1 MELVD
6 KAIAKDNQA
15 METLYTTYYRDV
27 LYVCKKLNLSDADAN
42 DIAQD
47 AFIDAFAKLNTLNDK
62 SKFKQWVCR
71 IANNKAL
78 NLLKHN
84 NVIKFENIDDDNSFT
99 EIPDKEKS
107 AETQVIENEVADIL
121 KNIIEKLPLEQ
132 KITVFMYYYED
143 MSVKEIANAYGISE
157 NTVRSR
163 LNYAKKFISF
173 EVNKLEDKG
182 IKLRCTAL
190 LPFLYLLFAQEQE
203 AFAAGI
209 ADSAIPSATSVIAK
223 AVKNSV
229 ANSTSTAVSSKTAAN
244 TSSSTATATT
254 ASAVST
260 TAKVATTAAKTFSI
274 GKIIGISSA
283 VVAVIAAAIIG
294 FTMLGN
300 NDKKDKKDDDKKAS
314 WNDSLKE
321 NNEKDDSENDN
332 SEDNNSEDTNLEDNE
347 NSNNNSEDSKDEEKE
362 YETGDEYWNY
372 YEIDSINLPEIKYN
386 TIEYLQGAKGPI
398 SANIADTM
406 FNFTPENI
414 TEKIKNSEYLKS
426 KNKEYIFT
434 TDIEEEC
441 HFETFSDVGLQKQY
455 SVARIIQAFP
465 KNHVDEVVSKGNYD
479 TYDFDSDFRIFMQTD
494 YTNYTTPNYII
505 FNVSNIQISRE
516 EQDKVFGYLTEIL
529 GEELAKYLVY
539 SGDSRN
545 IEENIKIGST
555 SYRLQRNLNFE
566 KDEPNSDSLSFI
578 IEVTHSAKSNNSY
591 YTGDYVSAFN
601 KELFSLD
608 KFILGN
614 FGSTNLDDLIN
625 FGSEYMK
632 FGLDEEY
639 SGTSA
644 ERLKYIIKNLPD
656 GTVEERMFL
665 DTQKGCSD
673 VALLVCPEFD
683 ISLKHV
689 KKNNETIDYSITF
702 GGGLGLG
709 GIPDDTEPDYTRLYE
724 PLMGKL
730 KSLLGDSVDLSPIDI
745 NAFNEEKGIS
755 FETVY
760 FDKPGEG
767 YISYGYGTNM
777 GGLMAGEYEISISM
791 K

>member
-1 MELVD
+1 MNEKEIMELVD

-15 METLYTTYYRDV
+15 METLYKTYYKDV
-27 LYVCKKLNLSDADAN
+27 LFVCKKLSLNDADAN
-42 DIAQD
+42 DIVQD
-47 AFIDAFAKLNTLNDK
+47 AFIDAFSKLNTLKDK
-62 SKFKQWVCR
+62 KKFKQWVCR

-84 NVIKFENIDDDNSFT
+84 NVLKFDNIDDDASFI
-99 EIPDKEKS
+99 EIPDKEIS
-107 AETQVIENEVADIL
+107 AEQQVIDNEVADTL
-121 KNIIEKLPLEQ
+121 KSIIEKLPLEQ

-143 MSVKEIANAYGISE
+143 MSVKEIASAYGISE

-163 LNYAKKFISF
+163 LNYAKKFITF

-182 IKLRCTAL
+182 IKLRSTAA
-190 LPFLYLLFAQEQE
+190 LPFLYLLFSQEQE
-203 AFAAGI
+203 AFAASI
-209 ADSAIPSATSVIAK
+209 ADSTIPSSASIIAK
-223 AVKNSV
+223 TMKNSV
-229 ANSTSTAVSSKTAAN
+229 SSSTSTTVASKTAA
-244 TSSSTATATT
+244 TT
-254 ASAVST
+254 AST
-260 TAKVATTAAKTFSI
+260 TAKVAGTAAKTFSI

-283 VVAVIAAAIIG
+283 FVAVIAAAVIG
-294 FTMLGN
+294 FTMLGG
-300 NDKKDKKDDDKKAS
+300 NDKEDKKDDDKEVS
-314 WNDSLKE
+314 WNDSLKDNTDKE
-321 NNEKDDSENDN
+321 DNSNNEN
-332 SEDNNSEDTNLEDNE
+332 SEDNEISNDSE
-347 NSNNNSEDSKDEEKE
+347 NNSDSENTDDEKE
-362 YETGDEYWNY
+362 FETGDEYWNY
-372 YEIDSINLPEIKYN
+372 YEIDSVNLPEITY
-386 TIEYLQGAKGPI
+386 TSIEYLQGANGPI

-434 TDIEEEC
+434 TDLEEEC
-441 HFETFSDVGLQKQY
+441 HFETFSDVGLQRQY
-455 SVARIIQAFP
+455 SVNRIVKAFS
-465 KNHVDEVVSKGNYD
+465 KEHVDEVVSKGNYD
-479 TYDFDSDFRIFMQTD
+479 SYDFDNDFRIFMQTD
-494 YTNYTTPNYII
+494 YTNYTTPNYLI

-539 SGDSRN
+539 SGTSRN
-545 IEENIKIGST
+545 MEETINIGST
-555 SYRLQRNLNFE
+555 SYRLERNLNFE

-578 IEVTHSAKSNNSY
+578 IEVTHSADSNKSY

-614 FGSTNLDDLIN
+614 FGSTSLDDLVN

-632 FGLDEEY
+632 YGLDEEY

-644 ERLKYIIKNLPD
+644 ERLKYMVENLPD
-656 GTVEERMFL
+656 GTIEERMFL

-673 VALLVCPEFD
+673 VALIVCPEFD

-689 KKNNETIDYSITF
+689 KKNNETVDYSVTF
-702 GGGLGLG
+702 KGGLGLG
-709 GIPDDTEPDYTRLYE
+709 GIPDDTEPDYTKLHA
-724 PLMGKL
+724 PLIGKL
-730 KSLLGDSVDLSPIDI
+730 NSLLGDSVDLSPIDI

-755 FETVY
+755 FESTY
-760 FDKPGEG
+760 FNKPGEG

-777 GGLMAGEYEISISM
+777 AGLMIGEYEVSISM
-791 K
+791 KK